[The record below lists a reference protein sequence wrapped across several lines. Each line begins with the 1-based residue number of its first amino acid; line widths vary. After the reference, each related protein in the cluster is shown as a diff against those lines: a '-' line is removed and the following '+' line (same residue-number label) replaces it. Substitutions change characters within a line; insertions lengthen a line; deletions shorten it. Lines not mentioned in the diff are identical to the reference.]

1 MPEELRHD
9 PVLGKLAQFT
19 PDRGHID
26 RDGLLFAAGRASAPK
41 ARGWKIAVF
50 VLAISQ
56 AAILIVW
63 IAGIQTTNPPLN
75 PSVRSIDSQN
85 GLPSSEPSTNV
96 PDPAGSYVEIV
107 RRWERDALPP
117 PAPIADPN
125 PPDPI
130 LSVAAGQRAL
140 ESD

>member
-1 MPEELRHD
+1 MHEELGHD

-19 PDRGHID
+19 PDSGRID
-26 RDGLLFAAGRASAPK
+26 RDELLFAAGRASAPK
-41 ARGWKIAVF
+41 ARAWKIAVL
-50 VLAISQ
+50 VLAICQ

-63 IAGIQTTNPPLN
+63 TAGIQPTNPRSN
-75 PSVRSIDSQN
+75 PSVQSIESQN
-85 GLPSSEPSTNV
+85 GLPASEPSTNA

-130 LSVAAGQRAL
+130 LSIAAGQRAL